1 MLLAART
8 VEIAC
13 VVDVEQSQEWLHAH
27 VDLDGVQVQ
36 PGDCVLVHGA
46 PTTVGFGQRRVSR
59 CRATVRRAGPAARA
73 WARLG
78 AWFALTDLFEV
89 GFSPRRQ
96 G

>member
-1 MLLAART
+1 MRLAGRT

-13 VVDVEQSQEWLHAH
+13 VVDVEQSREWLHAH
-27 VDLDGVQVQ
+27 VELDGVQVR

-46 PTTVGFGQRRVSR
+46 PTTAGFGKRCVQH
-59 CRATVRRAGPAARA
+59 CRATVRHAGPAGRL

-89 GFSPRRQ
+89 GFSTRRQ